1 MDYLS
6 LIFNIVTILI
16 AIGSFIFGIC
26 NYSAMKK
33 FKQKTLQI
41 SLFSEYTK
49 RYQDIMLHLY
59 SDMENKDYIRLYL
72 DLCSEEYYLYKQD
85 CLPKDVWKMWLDG
98 MKLMMKLPTFKAE
111 WKSHAQHY
119 NQDFIRFFNHEVLSQ
134 NNNANSAS

>member
-1 MDYLS
+1 MNCLS
-6 LIFNIVTILI
+6 QILNIVTIVI
-16 AIGSFIFGIC
+16 AIGSFILSIC
-26 NYSAMKK
+26 NYRAMKK

-59 SDMENKDYIRLYL
+59 SDMQNKNYIRLYL
-72 DLCSEEYYLYKQD
+72 DLCSDEYYLHQQG
-85 CLPKDVWKMWLDG
+85 CLQKDVWQMWLEN
-98 MKLMMKLPTFKAE
+98 MKLMMKLPTFEAE

-119 NQDFIRFFNHEVLSQ
+119 NQDFFQFFDHEVLPQ